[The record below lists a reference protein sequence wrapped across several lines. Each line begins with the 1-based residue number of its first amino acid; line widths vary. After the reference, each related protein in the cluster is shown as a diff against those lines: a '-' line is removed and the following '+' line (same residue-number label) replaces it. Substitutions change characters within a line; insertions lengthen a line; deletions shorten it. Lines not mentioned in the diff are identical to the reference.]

1 MKISSD
7 MTKQIHKIL
16 GDAFKSSSAAQ
27 KAIEGAV
34 ADTIKK
40 SGDIVSSGDFQKMMK
55 SVGELF
61 KHTEAQAKEASGIG
75 KIVNEAMMRVSEQ
88 QKMVGKLQQ
97 EFQKVSADIAKS
109 IQKAAPGGGGD
120 LKAVLKRLDLIE
132 KRLGVLEKRK

>member
-1 MKISSD
+1 
-7 MTKQIHKIL
+7 
-16 GDAFKSSSAAQ
+16 
-27 KAIEGAV
+27 
-34 ADTIKK
+34 
-40 SGDIVSSGDFQKMMK
+40 MMK